1 MSAISRG
8 IRTEPITRKKKVK
21 EKKSDIESLGEIEVT
36 GGKDTSTPT
45 KILRSTSKRVGGTD
59 RAPIYEKVTGKS
71 RAVGRRKQVG
81 GTSRVPIYKNVK
93 NYDDYTNEEK
103 SKMSDAEYNKM
114 EKSSTIQYK
123 NPDYKGPKKK
133 MVNSARGFSE
143 GGMIVSSLYES
154 F

>member
-1 MSAISRG
+1 MSAISQG
-8 IRTEPITRKKKVK
+8 IRTETIKKKKEK
-21 EKKSDIESLGEIEVT
+21 EKKSDIESLREIEV
-36 GGKDTSTPT
+36 GFTPKT
-45 KILRSTSKRVGGTD
+45 NILRSTKKRVGGTD
-59 RAPIYEKVTGKS
+59 RVPIYKKVAGEG
-71 RAVGRRKQVG
+71 RAVGRMKQVG
-81 GTSRVPIYKNVK
+81 GTARAPIYKKVK

>member
-1 MSAISRG
+1 VSIDYEAEKARLAA
-8 IRTEPITRKKKVK
+8 KKK
-21 EKKSDIESLGEIEVT
+21 EKKIESLGKIEVV
-36 GGKDTSTPT
+36 GATPKT
-45 KILRSTSKRVGGTD
+45 NILRSTRKRVGGTD
-59 RAPIYEKVTGKS
+59 RVPIYKKVAGKG
-71 RAVGRRKQVG
+71 RAVGRMKQVG
-81 GTSRVPIYKNVK
+81 GTARAPIYKKVK

>member
-1 MSAISRG
+1 MDAEEVKAWKTKQKNKSKPEIL
-8 IRTEPITRKKKVK
+8 EPI
-21 EKKSDIESLGEIEVT
+21 EVV
-36 GGKDTSTPT
+36 GVTPKT
-45 KILRSTSKRVGGTD
+45 NILRSTRKRVGGTD
-59 RAPIYEKVTGKS
+59 RVPIYKKVAGEG
-71 RAVGRRKQVG
+71 RAVGRMKQVG
-81 GTSRVPIYKNVK
+81 GTARVPIYKKVK

>member
-1 MSAISRG
+1 MSAVSRG

-21 EKKSDIESLGEIEVT
+21 EKKSDIESLGEIKVT

-45 KILRSTSKRVGGTD
+45 KILRSTNGKG
-59 RAPIYEKVTGKS
+59 RAI
-71 RAVGRRKQVG
+71 GRRKQVG

>member
-1 MSAISRG
+1 MSALSRG
-8 IRTEPITRKKKVK
+8 IRTPTIKKK
-21 EKKSDIESLGEIEVT
+21 KKNEIESLGEIEVT

-45 KILRSTSKRVGGTD
+45 KILRSKSGKG
-59 RAPIYEKVTGKS
+59 RAI
-71 RAVGRRKQVG
+71 GRRKQVG

-123 NPDYKGPKKK
+123 NPKYKTPKNKTG
-133 MVNSARGFSE
+133 SSRFSE
-143 GGMIVSSLYES
+143 GGIIVSSLYES

>member
-1 MSAISRG
+1 MSAISQG
-8 IRTEPITRKKKVK
+8 IRTETIKKKKEK
-21 EKKSDIESLGEIEVT
+21 EKKSDIESLREIEV
-36 GGKDTSTPT
+36 GFTPKT
-45 KILRSTSKRVGGTD
+45 NILRSTKKRVGGTD
-59 RAPIYEKVTGKS
+59 RVPIYKKVAGKG
-71 RAVGRRKQVG
+71 RAVGRMKQVG
-81 GTSRVPIYKNVK
+81 GTARAPIYKKVK